1 MRSFHRTLFK
11 FPPRERLICSAEM
24 LENQMEN
31 VFWNSGRLESSIIP
45 NFQNFPN
52 SPKNPTIKE
61 HKKSPVEEMQ
71 ALQ

>member
-1 MRSFHRTLFK
+1 
-11 FPPRERLICSAEM
+11 M